1 MRQLTMADLVPNR
14 EYELLRPDSRRRII
28 QLKKM
33 RRILIGPR
41 ISLVFENTETVTFQV
56 QEMMRI
62 EHIEDP
68 EKIQD
73 EILVYNDLLPPGMA
87 FGATLLIEL
96 TQSDNMPEVLR
107 QLSGVEEH
115 VRLLVGKRTIMA
127 MAEPGRSTEEKTSSV
142 HYLTFTFTPD
152 DRTAL
157 MDHLDQVS
165 LAIDHP
171 GYSYTVA
178 VPPETAML
186 LARDLTLAE

>member
-1 MRQLTMADLVPNR
+1 MRQLTMTDLVPNR
-14 EYELLRPDSRRRII
+14 EYELLRPDFRRRII

-41 ISLVFENTETVTFQV
+41 ISLVFENTETMKFQV

-62 EHIEDP
+62 EHIEEPD
-68 EKIQD
+68 KIQD
-73 EILVYNDLLPPGMA
+73 EILVYNDLLPRGLA
-87 FGATLLIEL
+87 IGATLLIEL

-115 VRLLVGKRTIMA
+115 VRLLVGDRAVVA

-142 HYLTFTFTPD
+142 HYLTFAFTPG
-152 DRTAL
+152 DRAAL

-171 GYSYTVA
+171 GYTYTVA
-178 VPPETAML
+178 VPPETATL
-186 LARDLTLAE
+186 LVRDLTSAE